1 MRKPSKQQ
9 PTATPPFQ
17 GMYHATVTRQW
28 WVEIAPLWC
37 LPGDEVFVGSWPNE
51 RKRLRLYTASTRKAA
66 IAERM
71 RLSGPE
77 RTPYLADLRCLA
89 DCTAVTISP
98 SHLLKIPPG
107 LMRPILGSKPPFDIA
122 LTGLGQYIELM
133 EVSAYEAM
141 MASKTTITAGQEL
154 PDDVKV
160 WFNEVFPMDFPKD
173 ESGNPVGT

>member
-28 WVEIAPLWC
+28 WVEIATLWC

-51 RKRLRLYTASTRKAA
+51 RKRLRLYTAATRKAA

-77 RTPYLADLRCLA
+77 RTPYLTDLRCLA

-107 LMRPILGSKPPFDIA
+107 VDAPDPWVQAAIRHRA
-122 LTGLGQYIELM
+122 TGLGQYIELM
-133 EVSAYEAM
+133 EVSACEAM
-141 MASKTTITAGQEL
+141 VESRTTITAGQEL
-154 PDDVKV
+154 PDDVKA
-160 WFNEVFPMDFPKD
+160 WFNEVFPMDFPMD